1 MEALYSI
8 MAFIGILSVIVFV
21 HEFGHYAVAKFFGV
35 ITGLVGVG
43 IVHLVVEVGLIV
55 GVYVL
60 IKKHVHALLSKL
72 S

>member
-1 MEALYSI
+1 MKKFL
-8 MAFIGILSVIVFV
+8 GILISAIIGVVGV
-21 HEFGHYAVAKFFGV
+21 HVLLAGV

-43 IVHLVVEVGLIV
+43 IVHLIVEVGLMV

-72 S
+72 L